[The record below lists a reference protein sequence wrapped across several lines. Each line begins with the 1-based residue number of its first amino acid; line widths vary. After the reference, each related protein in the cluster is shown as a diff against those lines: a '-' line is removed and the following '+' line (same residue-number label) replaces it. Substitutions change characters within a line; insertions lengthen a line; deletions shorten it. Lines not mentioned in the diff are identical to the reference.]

1 MDDLLKRLKQL
12 EDEAGADLRKISG
25 KDQLEEFR
33 IKYLGRRGAIL
44 GILDQL
50 RRLTPDQ
57 KREVGQRANLLK
69 AKLEEAFQELLQKLS
84 VSTAAGQKPGDF
96 FDYTLPGRQYPQ
108 AKIHPLTS
116 VTNQILEIFYRLG
129 FELATGP
136 EIETDYYNFEALN
149 IPAWHPA
156 RDMQDTFYLENDYL
170 LRTHTSPVQI
180 RSFESRKPPLKILA
194 PGRVYRHEAINV
206 RSYSTFYQVEGFYV
220 DENVTLA
227 DLKGTL
233 FAFVKAFYGEQT
245 KARFRPSYFP
255 FTEPSAE
262 VDISCILCQGK
273 GCSLCKQTGW
283 LEILGCGM
291 IHPNVFKN
299 VGYDPEKYT
308 GYAFG
313 LGVDRIAL
321 QKLQIPDIRL
331 LYENDIKFLGQF

>member
-1 MDDLLKRLKQL
+1 MDDLLSRLEQL
-12 EDEAGADLRKISG
+12 QKEAEADSVRLS
-25 KDQLEEFR
+25 DAALLEQFR
-33 IKYLGRRGAIL
+33 IKYLGRKGAIPE
-44 GILDQL
+44 ILE
-50 RRLTPDQ
+50 RLKELSPEQ
-57 KREVGQRANLLK
+57 KREVGKRANQLK
-69 AKLEEAFQELLQKLS
+69 AKLEQAYQQAS
-84 VSTAAGQKPGDF
+84 RRISSGQVKSAGDF
-96 FDYTLPGRQYPQ
+96 FDYTLPGRPYPL
-108 AKIHPLTS
+108 AKLHPLTV
-116 VTNQILEIFYRLG
+116 VTNQIVEIFYRLG

-156 RDMQDTFYLENDYL
+156 RDMQDTFYLNNNYL

-180 RSFESRKPPLKILA
+180 RTFESKKPPLKILA

-220 DENVTLA
+220 DRNVSLA

-233 FAFVKAFYGEQT
+233 FAFVKAFYGEKT

-262 VDISCILCQGK
+262 VDISCILCGGK
-273 GCSLCKQTGW
+273 GCSLCKQSGW

-291 IHPNVFKN
+291 IHPNVFRN
-299 VGYDPEKYT
+299 VGYDPEKWS

-321 QKLQIPDIRL
+321 QKLRISDIRL
-331 LYENDIKFLGQF
+331 LYENDVKFLSRF

>member
-69 AKLEEAFQELLQKLS
+69 TKLEEAFGELLQKLS
-84 VSTAAGQKPGDF
+84 VSTAAGQKPGDS

-180 RSFESRKPPLKILA
+180 RSFESKKPPLKILA

>member
-1 MDDLLKRLKQL
+1 MDDLLSRL
-12 EDEAGADLRKISG
+12 
-25 KDQLEEFR
+25 DQLQKETEADSAGLSDATLLEQFR
-33 IKYLGRRGAIL
+33 IKYLGRKGAIQQ
-44 GILDQL
+44 ILE
-50 RRLTPDQ
+50 RLKELPPDR
-57 KREVGQRANLLK
+57 KKEVGKRANLLK
-69 AKLEEAFQELLQKLS
+69 AKLEQIYQEASGRLS
-84 VSTAAGQKPGDF
+84 AGQVRSTGDF
-96 FDYTLPGRQYPQ
+96 FDYTLPGLQYSIT
-108 AKIHPLTS
+108 KLHPLTV
-116 VTNQILEIFYRLG
+116 VTSQIVEIFYRLG

-149 IPAWHPA
+149 FPAWHPA
-156 RDMQDTFYLENDYL
+156 RDMQDSFYLDNNYL

-180 RSFESRKPPLKILA
+180 RTFESKKPPLKILA

-220 DENVTLA
+220 DKNVTLA

-233 FAFVKAFYGEQT
+233 FAFVKAFYGEKI

-262 VDISCILCQGK
+262 VDISCILCTGK
-273 GCSLCKQTGW
+273 GCSLCKHSGW

-291 IHPNVFKN
+291 IHPNVFRN
-299 VGYDPEKYT
+299 VGYDPEKWT

-321 QKLQIPDIRL
+321 QKLRIPDIRL
-331 LYENDIKFLGQF
+331 LYENDVKFLNQF

>member
-69 AKLEEAFQELLQKLS
+69 TKLEEAFGELLQKLS
-84 VSTAAGQKPGDF
+84 VSTAAGQKPGDS

-170 LRTHTSPVQI
+170 LRTHTSPVQL
-180 RSFESRKPPLKILA
+180 RSFESKKPPLKILA